1 LATAESLRR
10 LSRAD
15 ALALFAGL
23 PAPAPPS
30 GEYTGHIP
38 AYIEP
43 AWRAFLAEARIGHWL
58 GKGYAEGQGY
68 NIYQAASG
76 IVRRLRF
83 AWSFGVSS
91 LDGRPALLM
100 HYAAFPNWAGRQDLT
115 DELREVAPG
124 LLLGIYYTRDVVAG
138 FTPRP
143 GNGRTEPEL
152 FILSGPVAEAHPPD
166 RD

>member
-1 LATAESLRR
+1 MATAESLRR
-10 LSRAD
+10 LPRAE
-15 ALALFAGL
+15 ALALFADL
-23 PAPAPPS
+23 PAPALPS
-30 GEYTGHIP
+30 GEYAGHIP

-58 GKGYAEGQGY
+58 GKGYADGQGY
-68 NIYQAASG
+68 NVYQAASG

-91 LDGRPALLM
+91 LDGGPALLM
-100 HYAAFPNWAGRQDLT
+100 HYAAFPNWAGQQDLT

-124 LLLGIYYTRDVVAG
+124 LLLGIYHTRTVVPG
-138 FTPRP
+138 FTPRA

-152 FILSGPVAEAHPPD
+152 FILSGPVDQVHRPD